1 MDKCN
6 NTYGANL
13 NLFHKPKYNVVA
25 GSAQTAVRSKF
36 KLMSATKVLNL
47 VDALTRKYWVTARD
61 CKSPVDS
68 KLVICLSLISL
79 IKLSNAKVII

>member
-25 GSAQTAVRSKF
+25 GTKRTAVCSKH
-36 KLMSATKVLNL
+36 KLMSATKILNL
-47 VDALTRKYWVTARD
+47 VDALTHNYWVTARD

-68 KLVICLSLISL
+68 ELVISS
-79 IKLSNAKVII
+79 